1 MSNEYFSQGL
11 SSVQEAQEMWLKG
24 NLLDFLCDSTQKYL
38 SLAYFP
44 WSRPELVSAPQVP
57 LIGVMIKSLLYWTLP
72 CQSMGP
78 TVSRQHLA
86 AL

>member
-1 MSNEYFSQGL
+1 
-11 SSVQEAQEMWLKG
+11 MWLKG

-57 LIGVMIKSLLYWTLP
+57 LIGVMITTLLLDTAMSEYGPHSLLSTPSSFVRYKRFREEATL
-72 CQSMGP
+72 
-78 TVSRQHLA
+78 
-86 AL
+86 